1 MSMEKGPMAD
11 SNPKMKM
18 SNDRL
23 GLFILFALEAKVL
36 LHGKQALWQDF
47 FKREENGGALNE

>member
-1 MSMEKGPMAD
+1 MEKGPMAD